1 MKALAVANEALDSL
15 FNNFLIAVRISIP
28 VIVLIGVVIALSVYE
43 LINAY
48 MFNAPL
54 LPAISAVNSRI
65 AVVWILDISV
75 FLFGIYWIATAWH
88 RFILLGERPGRF
100 FPKLHLGPT
109 WSYIW
114 RILLTGFLL
123 GFSLGILAL
132 IIAAVLGVESF
143 KITIGEYGDAIAR
156 GPLHIAMTF
165 GFTFL
170 FIYFFLRYAGFLPA
184 AAAGR
189 TIEAKLAWRATAEF
203 KSDFLVFALGYSA
216 MTLVYS
222 YFGTFFS
229 FGHWLPDLLQQLF
242 VQWVAFM
249 FSISLLTTILIRYVY
264 PMVPWLERQIK
275 EGAD

>member
-1 MKALAVANEALDSL
+1 VLNALPEYGCYSLGRKLFVLINIKWSSAVKALAVANEALDSL

-132 IIAAVLGVESF
+132 IIAAVLGVESL

-156 GPLHIAMTF
+156 GPLHIAMLQDEQSRQNWR
-165 GFTFL
+165 GGRQQNLRVIFL
-170 FIYFFLRYAGFLPA
+170 CL
-184 AAAGR
+184 
-189 TIEAKLAWRATAEF
+189 
-203 KSDFLVFALGYSA
+203 
-216 MTLVYS
+216 
-222 YFGTFFS
+222 
-229 FGHWLPDLLQQLF
+229 H
-242 VQWVAFM
+242 
-249 FSISLLTTILIRYVY
+249 
-264 PMVPWLERQIK
+264 
-275 EGAD
+275 